1 MAPEIR
7 VTVAIPTLA
16 ADSNL
21 VKCIRSLEAQ
31 TIRDV
36 AIVVV
41 DNSGQCLARQRLGGG
56 TKVEI
61 IENDENRGYGAAINQ
76 VYSRSSS
83 PFLAVLNDDAI
94 AAPQWLGRLLDVIES
109 RPDVG
114 MCASQVRLLGSG
126 QIDSAGMLICADG
139 SSRQRGHL
147 RSPEQYRRPEEVLLP
162 SGSAALYRR
171 AMLDEVGGFD
181 EDFFLYCEDTDL
193 GLRARWAGW
202 KCLYA
207 PEAVVD
213 HAYSSTA
220 GRASP
225 LKAYYV
231 ERNRLFLAVKN
242 FPVGALLAAPLVSAV
257 RYGWHVIFM
266 LRARGAAAQFRQ
278 DEHGALKLVAVVV
291 RAHWALIQ
299 NWSRLWKKRR
309 GIRQTARLTTREF
322 RQLLGAHAISA
333 REVAEL

>member
-1 MAPEIR
+1 
-7 VTVAIPTLA
+7 
-16 ADSNL
+16 
-21 VKCIRSLEAQ
+21 
-31 TIRDV
+31 
-36 AIVVV
+36 
-41 DNSGQCLARQRLGGG
+41 
-56 TKVEI
+56 VEI
-61 IENDENRGYGAAINQ
+61 IENDKNRGFGAAINQ
-76 VYSRSSS
+76 VYSRSIS
-83 PFLAVLNDDAI
+83 PYLAVLNDDAV
-94 AAPQWLGRLLDVIES
+94 ASPRWLSALLDVVES

-126 QIDSAGMLICADG
+126 QIDSAGMLIGADG
-139 SSRQRGHL
+139 SSKQRGHL
-147 RSPEQYRRPEEVLLP
+147 RLPEEYRRPEEVLLP

-171 AMLDEVGGFD
+171 AMLDEIGGFD

-231 ERNRLFLAVKN
+231 ERNRLFLTVKN
-242 FPVGALLAAPLVSAV
+242 FPVGNLLAAPLVSLV
-257 RYGWHVIFM
+257 RYAWHVIFM
-266 LRARGAAAQFRQ
+266 LQGRGAAAHFR
-278 DEHGALKLVAVVV
+278 EAGHGGVKLAALVI

-299 NWSRLWKKRR
+299 NWNKLWKKRR
-309 GIRQTARLTTREF
+309 EIQKTARLTQEQF
-322 RQLLGAHAISA
+322 RQLLRTHAIAA